1 MVPGFFFKHLCI
13 YSWYNLHFAISN
25 SENSKLNYSVLI
37 SSFQMSWF
45 FFFIYIIFYDD
56 CDFLFYF
63 VVLKERAESLILN
76 YKLSEKLIQY
86 KTYVNKTSFVYR
98 KNSFKLYV
106 YFEYFLKIL
115 SNQMDIHPIS
125 KPVI

>member
-1 MVPGFFFKHLCI
+1 
-13 YSWYNLHFAISN
+13 
-25 SENSKLNYSVLI
+25 
-37 SSFQMSWF
+37 MS

-56 CDFLFYF
+56 WDFLFYF
-63 VVLKERAESLILN
+63 VVLKERVESLILN

>member
-1 MVPGFFFKHLCI
+1 
-13 YSWYNLHFAISN
+13 
-25 SENSKLNYSVLI
+25 
-37 SSFQMSWF
+37 MS

-63 VVLKERAESLILN
+63 VVLKERAESLTLN

>member
-37 SSFQMSWF
+37 SSFQCLF
-45 FFFIYIIFYDD
+45 FHIYFYDD

>member
-1 MVPGFFFKHLCI
+1 
-13 YSWYNLHFAISN
+13 
-25 SENSKLNYSVLI
+25 
-37 SSFQMSWF
+37 MS

-56 CDFLFYF
+56 CGFLFYF

-106 YFEYFLKIL
+106 YFEYFFKDFI
-115 SNQMDIHPIS
+115 
-125 KPVI
+125 KPNGHTSYQ

>member
-37 SSFQMSWF
+37 SSFQMS

-106 YFEYFLKIL
+106 YFEYLLKIL

>member
-37 SSFQMSWF
+37 SSFQMS

>member
-1 MVPGFFFKHLCI
+1 MI
-13 YSWYNLHFAISN
+13 AIS
-25 SENSKLNYSVLI
+25 
-37 SSFQMSWF
+37 F
-45 FFFIYIIFYDD
+45 
-56 CDFLFYF
+56 FYF
-63 VVLKERAESLILN
+63 VVLKERVESLILN

-115 SNQMDIHPIS
+115 SNQMNIHPIS

>member
-1 MVPGFFFKHLCI
+1 
-13 YSWYNLHFAISN
+13 
-25 SENSKLNYSVLI
+25 
-37 SSFQMSWF
+37 MS
-45 FFFIYIIFYDD
+45 FFFIYIIFSDD

-63 VVLKERAESLILN
+63 VVLKERVESLILN

-106 YFEYFLKIL
+106 YFEYFFKDFI
-115 SNQMDIHPIS
+115 
-125 KPVI
+125 KPNGHTSYQ

>member
-1 MVPGFFFKHLCI
+1 M
-13 YSWYNLHFAISN
+13 
-25 SENSKLNYSVLI
+25 
-37 SSFQMSWF
+37 F

-63 VVLKERAESLILN
+63 VVLKERVESLILN
-76 YKLSEKLIQY
+76 YKLLSEKLIQY

>member
-1 MVPGFFFKHLCI
+1 MIAIFF
-13 YSWYNLHFAISN
+13 
-25 SENSKLNYSVLI
+25 
-37 SSFQMSWF
+37 
-45 FFFIYIIFYDD
+45 
-56 CDFLFYF
+56 FYF
-63 VVLKERAESLILN
+63 VVLKERVESLILN

-125 KPVI
+125 KPVIWAILQTN